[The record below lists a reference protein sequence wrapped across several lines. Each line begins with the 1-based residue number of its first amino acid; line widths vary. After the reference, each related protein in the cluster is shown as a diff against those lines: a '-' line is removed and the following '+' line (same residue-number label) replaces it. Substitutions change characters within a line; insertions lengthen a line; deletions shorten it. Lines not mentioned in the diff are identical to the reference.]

1 MKIFPSLACK
11 AFPINTLARIG
22 GALGVKT
29 KRPARGKGSRLASS
43 AEDCYCRFTGEHMS
57 TVTFDTLSFARKLQA
72 LGFTKEQAEG
82 FAQLQRELIDERL
95 ATKAD
100 IVAAKN
106 ELQQQIKDL
115 EYRLTIRLGGMMAA
129 SVAIVAALVKL
140 T

>member
-1 MKIFPSLACK
+1 M
-11 AFPINTLARIG
+11 T
-22 GALGVKT
+22 T
-29 KRPARGKGSRLASS
+29 
-43 AEDCYCRFTGEHMS
+43 T
-57 TVTFDTLSFARKLQA
+57 TFDTLSFARKMQE

-95 ATKAD
+95 VTRD
-100 IVAAKN
+100 Y
-106 ELQQQIKDL
+106 LDMRLKDL